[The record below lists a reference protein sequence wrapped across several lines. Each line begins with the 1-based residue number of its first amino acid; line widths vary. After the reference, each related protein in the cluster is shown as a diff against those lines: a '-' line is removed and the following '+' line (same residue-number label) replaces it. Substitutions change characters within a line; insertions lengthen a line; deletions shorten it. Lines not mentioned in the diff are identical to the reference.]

1 METCLRVDVSRL
13 AASASGRGNQR
24 RVEST
29 RDLGESGSGQDM
41 GQQEKPS
48 LSSLSCGSV
57 TSSQDDDWT
66 PGLCF
71 CSLHLPLPDQAGPG
85 VTPPPWSLDRLGSS
99 SDPILWSVSSLC
111 RHRVSVSGPWNV
123 CRACS
128 AAVCR
133 AQGAAQAQPWPAAN
147 PGPGSDHSEI
157 ADNEEYR
164 QYRCHWFLNGQNIPP
179 HGGQFICLRSQSH
192 SPLHPRPAAL
202 DQIYYHRLSWTY
214 FGWLLHA
221 PMLKVKLCKRG
232 PESAGVSI

>member
-48 LSSLSCGSV
+48 LSSSSCGSV

-85 VTPPPWSLDRLGSS
+85 VTPPPGHWIALAPRLTPSS
-99 SDPILWSVSSLC
+99 
-111 RHRVSVSGPWNV
+111 G
-123 CRACS
+123 
-128 AAVCR
+128 
-133 AQGAAQAQPWPAAN
+133 
-147 PGPGSDHSEI
+147 
-157 ADNEEYR
+157 
-164 QYRCHWFLNGQNIPP
+164 
-179 HGGQFICLRSQSH
+179 QSH
-192 SPLHPRPAAL
+192 PCAGIACLCPGLGMSAEPAVLQCAGL
-202 DQIYYHRLSWTY
+202 KVLHRLSPGLQRIRVRAVIIQRLQTMRSIA
-214 FGWLLHA
+214 GI
-221 PMLKVKLCKRG
+221 
-232 PESAGVSI
+232 SATGF